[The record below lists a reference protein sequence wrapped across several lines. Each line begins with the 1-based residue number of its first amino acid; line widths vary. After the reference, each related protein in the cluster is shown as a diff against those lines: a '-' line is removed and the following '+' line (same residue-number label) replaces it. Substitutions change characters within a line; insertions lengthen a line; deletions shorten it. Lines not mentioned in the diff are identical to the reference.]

1 MGEVAH
7 RDLEIFAVR
16 HISRK
21 VTMNTQSYSPYRL
34 KATPMVVGLVLVGTG
49 CLVGMS
55 GVIVGG
61 HAVMS
66 AARRWFMDLAEHSS
80 QPMKPKWGQTKVA
93 MTTGTPAMQG
103 NGARVRS
110 GRA

>member
-1 MGEVAH
+1 
-7 RDLEIFAVR
+7 
-16 HISRK
+16 
-21 VTMNTQSYSPYRL
+21 MNTQSYSPYRL

-49 CLVGMS
+49 CIMGMS

-66 AARRWFMDLAEHSS
+66 AARRWFYGLAD
-80 QPMKPKWGQTKVA
+80 QAPQAMKPKWGQQPKVA
-93 MTTGTPAMQG
+93 MTAGSPAMHG

>member
-1 MGEVAH
+1 
-7 RDLEIFAVR
+7 
-16 HISRK
+16 
-21 VTMNTQSYSPYRL
+21 MNHQSYSPYRL

-49 CLVGMS
+49 CLMGMS

-61 HAVMS
+61 TAAMT
-66 AARRWFMDLAEHSS
+66 AARRWFMGLAEQAP
-80 QPMKPKWGQTKVA
+80 QPMKPKWGQQTKVA
-93 MTTGTPAMQG
+93 MTAGPSAMQG

>member
-1 MGEVAH
+1 
-7 RDLEIFAVR
+7 
-16 HISRK
+16 
-21 VTMNTQSYSPYRL
+21 MNTQSYSPYRL

-49 CLVGMS
+49 CLMGMS

-66 AARRWFMDLAEHSS
+66 AARRWFLGLAD
-80 QPMKPKWGQTKVA
+80 QAPQAMKPKWGQQTKVA
-93 MTTGTPAMQG
+93 MTPGSPAMHG
-103 NGARVRS
+103 NGARIRS

>member
-1 MGEVAH
+1 
-7 RDLEIFAVR
+7 
-16 HISRK
+16 
-21 VTMNTQSYSPYRL
+21 MNTQSYSPYRL

-49 CLVGMS
+49 CIMGMS

-66 AARRWFMDLAEHSS
+66 GARRWFYGLAE
-80 QPMKPKWGQTKVA
+80 QTPQAMRPKWGQQSKVA
-93 MTTGTPAMQG
+93 MPAGNAAMHG
-103 NGARVRS
+103 NGSRVRS